1 MSQQQVQERDQKGRR
16 QEGGHD
22 PQREQQSRSIR
33 AGTQVVTKSM
43 KRFVSEPGRDGQYN
57 FDLDTTYSRIRT
69 AAKFIKRTM
78 VGEGGPSSVLVFSSK
93 DLAQETIEE
102 FCKETG
108 TTPKTGRFM
117 PGTLTNPSLDY
128 YTEPRLVVVSDPQ
141 ADAQAVTEATNA
153 GVPVVG
159 ISSSEGMPFRVDVV
173 IPANNR
179 DRRALEAVYKR
190 LAEEIGRVV
199 VDPTGD
205 GNEPAPAEEKE
216 EEPAASAES
225 EDGDK
230 DGEAAGPK
238 AAEESAPGEADASA
252 APTASGSVEPA

>member
-93 DLAQETIEE
+93 DLAEETIEE

-225 EDGDK
+225 EDGGK

-252 APTASGSVEPA
+252 KAPASGSVEPA